1 MAGKNINYTVVERT
15 SPISKK
21 HYVMSQVIP
30 TGSLSFEQL
39 CEDACQGTTLDPLEM
54 QTAVKFYMKAA
65 QKNLLRG
72 FRVPLGPSF
81 LILYPKLEMSVTDKD
96 GKVAKLE
103 DVTAAKAHPILACTV
118 APNYSRA
125 FRMAASF
132 QRVTPKGVVVPEPGE
147 DINEDNKKGDPTTG
161 GGGGTEGGI
170 PVPGNTIEG

>member
-81 LILYPKLEMSVTDKD
+81 LILYPKLEMSVT
-96 GKVAKLE
+96 
-103 DVTAAKAHPILACTV
+103 AAKAHPTLACTV